1 MEIVMGFLLFL
12 IAYIIIGVICLL
24 CIEFFTDDHTNGLTS
39 TDMGIMLLIWPACI
53 IVVVVT
59 LLASFFKFAKHAAQY
74 VFTKIVVIVMYL
86 LTNLGNSYIRVRRNV
101 LKRKH

>member
-12 IAYIIIGVICLL
+12 IAYLIIGAICLL

-39 TDMGIMLLIWPACI
+39 TDMGIMLLLWPACM

-59 LLASFFKFAKHAAQY
+59 FLTSFFKFVKHVAQY
-74 VFTKIVVIVMYL
+74 VFTKIVDIVMYL
-86 LTNLGNSYIRVRRNV
+86 LTNLGNSYIRIRRKV
-101 LKRKH
+101 LKRKQ